1 MNESGEEGTV
11 IESKVAGLRTF
22 ADAGFR
28 TFAVVD
34 NEPAVIAALAEADES
49 GDILFLQAQTLSE
62 SRRGA
67 PPPPPRGP
75 PHHPPP
81 PPPPGGPPPPPPPL
95 WHARHHQTHPRPHP
109 PSPRPRGA

>member
-34 NEPAVIAALAEADES
+34 NEPAVIAALAETDES
-49 GDILFLQAQTLSE
+49 GEILFLQAQTFSE
-62 SRRGA
+62 SRRR
-67 PPPPPRGP
+67 PPPRTERTGADGLTPPLPPGDPP
-75 PHHPPP
+75 PHL
-81 PPPPGGPPPPPPPL
+81 PL
-95 WHARHHQTHPRPHP
+95 VWRRAPAAANRRPV
-109 PSPRPRGA
+109 